1 MEKEQAEKLLKTVDQ
16 MAKEFREIL
25 FGKNIEKDELTYDPS
40 NLANGL
46 YRIYW
51 KDGDSSLAAVGCL
64 ANGTRSPKHVNS
76 KTSLTRP
83 HKITDIY
90 YHSKVSG
97 MQRLV
102 GNTYGVEK
110 QFWSG

>member
-25 FGKNIEKDELTYDPS
+25 FGKNVEKDELTYDPS

-64 ANGTRSPKHVNS
+64 ANGTRWYAPTNWINLEKWTDWDIVSHVG
-76 KTSLTRP
+76 L
-83 HKITDIY
+83 I
-90 YHSKVSG
+90 
-97 MQRLV
+97 
-102 GNTYGVEK
+102 EK
-110 QFWSG
+110 ESH